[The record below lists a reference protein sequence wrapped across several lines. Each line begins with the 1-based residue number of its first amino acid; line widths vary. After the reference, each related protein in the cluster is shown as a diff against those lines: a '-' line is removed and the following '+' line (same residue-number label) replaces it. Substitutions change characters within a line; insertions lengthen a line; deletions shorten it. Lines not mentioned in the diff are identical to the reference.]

1 MININ
6 YKGRL
11 GNNIFQYT
19 VASLISRKF
28 GLSIKNDK
36 PFFMFKDPQQFE
48 NLPGN
53 GFLHINDDNF
63 VEIINSISNI
73 RGTFDIDGYFQTRE
87 FVLRY
92 RDEILDLFNYIPEHK
107 EGTFIHLRIG
117 DLLDIPTA
125 IAKKEY
131 FVKSIEQSGN
141 IHPIYIASDSPDHPL
156 TKELVD
162 TYGMIQ
168 YTGTPEDTL
177 IFGSHFKN
185 KILSLGTFSWWIGF
199 FNKESNVYYPDPEQY
214 LKWHGDIFC
223 YPEWIKISI

>member
-1 MININ
+1 MINIH

-19 VASLISRKF
+19 VASLISKKY

-36 PFFMFKDPQQFE
+36 PFFMFKDPQ
-48 NLPGN
+48 NLDDLHSGD
-53 GFLHINDDNF
+53 FLNINDDNF
-63 VEIINSISNI
+63 LDTISNI
-73 RGTFDIDGYFQTRE
+73 RNFKGTFDLDGYFQKSE
-87 FVLRY
+87 FVTEY
-92 RDEILDLFNYIPEHK
+92 RDEILDLFNYIPETK

-125 IAKKEY
+125 IAKREY

-156 TKELVD
+156 TKELVN

-223 YPEWIKISI
+223 YPEWNKISL